1 MHIQKI
7 MRFDKKSKEAEVIV
21 SDGAYEILCY
31 AFPIDTIR
39 IGMIVGGLSGFSC
52 GNVVRA
58 VRQHCAVSKLPS
70 YFAYHMTGI
79 VLSKQERIVCV
90 GGLKIRLDE
99 SIPNDISDGEYVSF
113 EVQRLDLD

>member
-58 VRQHCAVSKLPS
+58 DRQRCAVSKLPPC
-70 YFAYHMTGI
+70 FAYRMIGT
-79 VLSKQERIVCV
+79 VLSKRERTVCV
-90 GGLKIRLDE
+90 GGLKISLDE
-99 SIPNDISDGEYVSF
+99 YMPNDISDGEYVSF
-113 EVQRLDLD
+113 EVMRLDLD

>member
-1 MHIQKI
+1 MI
-7 MRFDKKSKEAEVIV
+7 
-21 SDGAYEILCY
+21 GYEILCY
-31 AFPIDTIR
+31 AYPTDTVR
-39 IGMIVGGLSGFSC
+39 IGTAVGGLSGFSC
-52 GNVVRA
+52 ENVVRT

-70 YFAYHMTGI
+70 YFAYHMTGK
-79 VLSKQERIVCV
+79 VLSKKEGLVCV